1 MTKISLKFVIGCIAL
16 ATFGTAQAADNL
28 SKGARADG
36 SSKGEGSSY
45 GAAIDGDPATAWSPA
60 GDAGESVC
68 VKWDS
73 SKTVGA
79 VVLKETGD
87 NVTAWRI
94 EDRNG
99 SKAKAL
105 AEGTTIGAAATA
117 EFEPLSSKKICVV
130 VVSAKGKPAIAE
142 LETYASKP

>member
-1 MTKISLKFVIGCIAL
+1 MTKTSSKFL
-16 ATFGTAQAADNL
+16 AACVVLAMFGSAQAADNL

-45 GAAIDGDPATAWSPA
+45 GAVIDGDAATAWTPA

-79 VVLKETGD
+79 VVIKEIGD
-87 NVTAWRI
+87 NVTAWRV

-99 SKAKAL
+99 SKVKAL
-105 AEGTTIGAAATA
+105 AEGTTLGSAATA

>member
-1 MTKISLKFVIGCIAL
+1 MKHPSLTLLAL
-16 ATFGTAQAADNL
+16 CATLASVGAANAAENL

-36 SSKGEGSSY
+36 SSKADGSSY
-45 GAAIDGDPATAWSPA
+45 GVVADGDPGTAWQPA
-60 GDAGESVC
+60 GEAGESVC

-73 SKTVGA
+73 AKTVGA
-79 VVLKETGD
+79 AVVRELGD
-87 NVTAWRI
+87 NVTAWRL

-99 SKAKAL
+99 SKIKTL
-105 AEGTTIGAAATA
+105 AEGTAIGNAATV

-142 LETYASKP
+142 IETYAAKP